1 MSKLVVE
8 TAISIP
14 SFEQKW
20 CSSRILHANIEKRLR
35 RLLSECARGKRDV
48 HALAEEIEK
57 IRLEIQVLASLGVRI
72 KNRAVARPLIYDSR
86 LWIMDFRLDA
96 EVQADVV

>member
-8 TAISIP
+8 TAISVP
-14 SFEQKW
+14 PTEQKW

-35 RLLSECARGKRDV
+35 KLLSDCVASKRDA
-48 HALAEEIEK
+48 HSLAEEIEK
-57 IRLEIQVLASLGVRI
+57 VRLEIQVLASLGVRV
-72 KNRAVARPLIYDSR
+72 KNRASARPLVYDTR
-86 LWIMDFRLDA
+86 CWVMDFRLDA